1 MDHRRKPHARKV
13 SVWVTHSTGTSTLA
27 TQINEHIT
35 PAQKA
40 RKQKVYRNAKVKE
53 GEETIDL
60 VLACGAKL
68 HPSPMFG
75 RTARALVLQ
84 IEDVKNLLPL
94 GYLLAIGQISRWL
107 CEMDHR
113 RKPHAR
119 KVSVWVTHSTGTSTL
134 ATQINEH
141 ITPAQKARKQKVYR
155 NAGLLN

>member
-1 MDHRRKPHARKV
+1 MIAKAPPIQLMLED
-13 SVWVTHSTGTSTLA
+13 TGALGTELCSTLR
-27 TQINEHIT
+27 IT
-35 PAQKA
+35 S
-40 RKQKVYRNAKVKE
+40 NAKVKE